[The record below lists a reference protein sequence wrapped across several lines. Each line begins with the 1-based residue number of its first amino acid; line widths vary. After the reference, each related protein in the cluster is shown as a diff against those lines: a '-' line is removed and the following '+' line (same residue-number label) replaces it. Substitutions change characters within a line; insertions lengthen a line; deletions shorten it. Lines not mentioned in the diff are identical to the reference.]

1 MKRIDELKA
10 QLAQLDELILTQVL
24 TGDAA
29 RQAREKLEAEIL
41 AAVLQPVASQGVHA
55 AIGAGSGADA
65 GADAGA
71 AAGVAVEAS
80 AAAARPSGRLL
91 VGLAAFAL
99 VFAAAG
105 YAWLGNPAALA
116 VAPGAAGAAAPAEAS
131 QGVDKAQFEAMTQRL
146 AERLKTQPEDA
157 EGWVM
162 LGRSYSVLERFPQAV
177 EAYRQVITLRPNEA
191 QGYADMADA
200 MGMGAGRKL
209 EGESEKLIS
218 RALALDP
225 DNAKALGLAGT
236 VAFDRGDAAGA
247 AKHWEH
253 ALAKVEPGSDMAGRL
268 RGAVDE
274 ARKRAGLPPLPAA
287 AQGVAAAANP
297 VVPAAPVA
305 VGAAPAAPAGQAAQA
320 APAGASVQVRIS
332 LAPALA
338 SKAAPDD
345 TVFIFA
351 RAQAGPKAP
360 LAIQRR
366 QVKDLPVDVT
376 LDDSMAMSPAL
387 RLSTVAQVVIGARIS
402 KSGNAM
408 PQPGDLQGLSA
419 VVAVGSKGL
428 KLEIAEVLP

>member
-1 MKRIDELKA
+1 MKRIDELTT
-10 QLAQLDELILTQVL
+10 QLAQLDELIRTKVL

-29 RQAREKLEAEIL
+29 RQARDKLEAEIL
-41 AAVLQPVASQGVHA
+41 AAVLQPAVGKGAGA
-55 AIGAGSGADA
+55 AVVSGSGADA
-65 GADAGA
+65 SA
-71 AAGVAVEAS
+71 ALAVGT
-80 AAAARPSGRLL
+80 AAARPSGRLL
-91 VGLAAFAL
+91 AGLAAFAL

-116 VAPGAAGAAAPAEAS
+116 IAPGAPGAAAVAETG
-131 QGVDKAQFEAMTQRL
+131 QDVDKAQFEAMTQRL
-146 AERLKTQPEDA
+146 ADRLKSQPDDA
-157 EGWVM
+157 EGWAM
-162 LGRSYSVLERFPQAV
+162 LGRSYSVLERFPQAL
-177 EAYRQVITLRPNEA
+177 EAYKKVVALRPNEA

-200 MGMGAGRKL
+200 MGMVAGRKL
-209 EGESEKLIS
+209 DGEPEQMIS

-247 AKHWEH
+247 ARHWAH

-287 AQGVAAAANP
+287 AQGLAATANP
-297 VVPAAPVA
+297 VLPAAAVA
-305 VGAAPAAPAGQAAQA
+305 VGTAPAAPAGQAAQA

-338 SKAAPDD
+338 AKAAPGD

-366 QVKDLPVDVT
+366 QVKDLPLDVT

-419 VVAVGSKGL
+419 VVPVGSKGL

>member
-1 MKRIDELKA
+1 MMRVDELTA
-10 QLAQLDELILTQVL
+10 QLAQLDELIRTKVL
-24 TGDAA
+24 IGDAA
-29 RQAREKLEAEIL
+29 RQARDKLEAEIL
-41 AAVLQPVASQGVHA
+41 AAVLQPTAGISAAAGVVT
-55 AIGAGSGADA
+55 GSGADT
-65 GADAGA
+65 A
-71 AAGVAVEAS
+71 AALS
-80 AAAARPSGRLL
+80 AGSAAARPSGRLL
-91 VGLAAFAL
+91 TGLVVFAV

-116 VAPGAAGAAAPAEAS
+116 IAPGAPGAPGAAAVADAG
-131 QGVDKAQFEAMTQRL
+131 QDVDKAQFEAMTQRL
-146 AERLKTQPEDA
+146 ADRLTTQPEDV
-157 EGWVM
+157 EGWAM
-162 LGRSYSVLERFPQAV
+162 LGRSYSVLERFPQAL
-177 EAYRQVITLRPNEA
+177 EAYKKVIALRPNEA

-200 MGMGAGRKL
+200 MGMVAGRKL
-209 EGESEKLIS
+209 DGEPEQMIS

-247 AKHWEH
+247 ARHWEH

-268 RGAVDE
+268 RSAVDE
-274 ARKRAGLPPLPAA
+274 ARKRAGLPALPAA
-287 AQGVAAAANP
+287 AQAVAATANP
-297 VVPAAPVA
+297 AVPAAPVA
-305 VGAAPAAPAGQAAQA
+305 VGTAPAAPSGPAEQA

-332 LAPALA
+332 LAPALVA
-338 SKAAPDD
+338 KAAPGD

-366 QVKDLPVDVT
+366 QVKDLPLDVT

-387 RLSTVAQVVIGARIS
+387 RLSTVTQVVIGARIS

-419 VVAVGSKGL
+419 AVPVGSKGL

>member
-1 MKRIDELKA
+1 MKRIDELTA
-10 QLAQLDELILTQVL
+10 QLAQLDELIRTKVL

-29 RQAREKLEAEIL
+29 RQARDKLEAEIL
-41 AAVLQPVASQGVHA
+41 AAVLQPA
-55 AIGAGSGADA
+55 AGKGAGAAVVSGSGADA
-65 GADAGA
+65 SAAL
-71 AAGVAVEAS
+71 AAGT
-80 AAAARPSGRLL
+80 AAARPSGRLL
-91 VGLAAFAL
+91 AGLAAFAL

-116 VAPGAAGAAAPAEAS
+116 IAPGAPGAAAVAETG
-131 QGVDKAQFEAMTQRL
+131 QDVDKAQFEAMTQRL
-146 AERLKTQPEDA
+146 ADRLKSQPDDA
-157 EGWVM
+157 EGWAM
-162 LGRSYSVLERFPQAV
+162 LGRSYSVLERFPQAL
-177 EAYRQVITLRPNEA
+177 EAYKKVVALRPDEA

-200 MGMGAGRKL
+200 MGMVAGRKL
-209 EGESEKLIS
+209 DGEPEQMIS

-247 AKHWEH
+247 ARHWAH

-287 AQGVAAAANP
+287 AQGLAATANP
-297 VVPAAPVA
+297 VLPAAPVA
-305 VGAAPAAPAGQAAQA
+305 VGTAPAAPAGQAAQA

-338 SKAAPDD
+338 AKAAPGD

-366 QVKDLPVDVT
+366 QVKDLPLDVT

-419 VVAVGSKGL
+419 VVPVGSKGL

>member
-1 MKRIDELKA
+1 MKRIDELTA
-10 QLAQLDELILTQVL
+10 QLAQLDELIRTKVL

-29 RQAREKLEAEIL
+29 RQARDKLEAEIL
-41 AAVLQPVASQGVHA
+41 AAVLQPA
-55 AIGAGSGADA
+55 AGKGAGAAVVSGSGADA
-65 GADAGA
+65 SAAL
-71 AAGVAVEAS
+71 AAGT
-80 AAAARPSGRLL
+80 AAARPSGRLL
-91 VGLAAFAL
+91 AGLAAFAL

-116 VAPGAAGAAAPAEAS
+116 IAPGAPGAAAVAETG
-131 QGVDKAQFEAMTQRL
+131 QDVDKAQFEAMTQRL
-146 AERLKTQPEDA
+146 ADRLKSQPDDA
-157 EGWVM
+157 EGWAM
-162 LGRSYSVLERFPQAV
+162 LGRSYSVLERFPQAL
-177 EAYRQVITLRPNEA
+177 EAYKKVVALRPDEA

-200 MGMGAGRKL
+200 MGMVAGRKL
-209 EGESEKLIS
+209 DGEPEQMIS

-247 AKHWEH
+247 ARHWAH

-287 AQGVAAAANP
+287 AQGLAATANP
-297 VVPAAPVA
+297 VLPAAPVA
-305 VGAAPAAPAGQAAQA
+305 VSTAPAAPAGQAAQA

-338 SKAAPDD
+338 AKAAPGD

-366 QVKDLPVDVT
+366 QVKDLPLDVT

-419 VVAVGSKGL
+419 VVPVGSKGL

>member
-10 QLAQLDELILTQVL
+10 QLAQLDEMIRAKVL
-24 TGDAA
+24 TGAAA
-29 RQAREKLEAEIL
+29 REARDKLEAEIL
-41 AAVLQPVASQGVHA
+41 AAVLQPA
-55 AIGAGSGADA
+55 
-65 GADAGA
+65 AGA
-71 AAGVAVEAS
+71 AGAGGAVGAAAATPATEPAEA
-80 AAAARPSGRLL
+80 ATVAARPSGRLL
-91 VGLAAFAL
+91 VGLAAFTL

-116 VAPGAAGAAAPAEAS
+116 VAPGAPGAAAPAEAA
-131 QGVDKAQFEAMTQRL
+131 QDVDKAQFEAMTQRL
-146 AERLKTQPEDA
+146 ADRLKSQPDDA
-157 EGWVM
+157 EGWAM
-162 LGRSYSVLERFPQAV
+162 LGRSYSVLEQFPQAL
-177 EAYRQVITLRPNEA
+177 EAYKKVVALRPNEA

-200 MGMGAGRKL
+200 MGMVAGRKL
-209 EGESEKLIS
+209 DGEPEKMIS

-274 ARKRAGLPPLPAA
+274 ARKRAGLAPLPAA
-287 AQGVAAAANP
+287 GQGLAAAANP
-297 VVPAAPVA
+297 VVPAAPVV
-305 VGAAPAAPAGQAAQA
+305 VGTAPAAPIGPAAQA

-332 LAPALA
+332 LSPALA
-338 SKAAPDD
+338 AKAAPDD

-366 QVKDLPVDVT
+366 QVKDLPLDVT

-419 VVAVGSKGL
+419 VVPVGSKGL

>member
-1 MKRIDELKA
+1 MKRIDELTT
-10 QLAQLDELILTQVL
+10 QLAQLDELIRTKVL

-29 RQAREKLEAEIL
+29 RQARDKLEAEIL
-41 AAVLQPVASQGVHA
+41 AAVLQPA
-55 AIGAGSGADA
+55 AGKGAGAAVVSGSGADA
-65 GADAGA
+65 SAAL
-71 AAGVAVEAS
+71 AAGT
-80 AAAARPSGRLL
+80 AAARPSGRLL
-91 VGLAAFAL
+91 AGLAAFAL

-116 VAPGAAGAAAPAEAS
+116 IAPGAPGAAAVAETG
-131 QGVDKAQFEAMTQRL
+131 QDVDKAQFEAMTQRL
-146 AERLKTQPEDA
+146 ADRLKSQPDDA
-157 EGWVM
+157 EGWAM
-162 LGRSYSVLERFPQAV
+162 LGRSYNVLERFPQAL
-177 EAYRQVITLRPNEA
+177 EAYKKVVALRPNEA

-200 MGMGAGRKL
+200 MGMVAGRKL
-209 EGESEKLIS
+209 DGEPEQMIS

-247 AKHWEH
+247 ARHWAH

-287 AQGVAAAANP
+287 AQGLAATANP
-297 VVPAAPVA
+297 VLPAAPVA
-305 VGAAPAAPAGQAAQA
+305 VGTAPAAPAGQAAQA

-338 SKAAPDD
+338 AKAAPGD

-366 QVKDLPVDVT
+366 QVKDLPLDVT

-419 VVAVGSKGL
+419 VVPVGSKGL

>member
-1 MKRIDELKA
+1 MKRIDELTA
-10 QLAQLDELILTQVL
+10 QLAQLDELIRTKVL

-29 RQAREKLEAEIL
+29 RQARDKLEAEIL
-41 AAVLQPVASQGVHA
+41 AAVLQPA
-55 AIGAGSGADA
+55 AGKGAGAAVVSGSGADA
-65 GADAGA
+65 SAAL
-71 AAGVAVEAS
+71 AAGT
-80 AAAARPSGRLL
+80 AAARPSGRLL
-91 VGLAAFAL
+91 AGLAAFAL

-116 VAPGAAGAAAPAEAS
+116 IAPGAPGAAAVAETG
-131 QGVDKAQFEAMTQRL
+131 QDVDKAQFEAMTQRL
-146 AERLKTQPEDA
+146 ADRLKSQPDDA
-157 EGWVM
+157 EGWAM
-162 LGRSYSVLERFPQAV
+162 LGRSYSVLELFPQAL
-177 EAYRQVITLRPNEA
+177 EAYKKVVALRPDEA

-200 MGMGAGRKL
+200 MGMVAGRKL
-209 EGESEKLIS
+209 DGEPEQMIS

-247 AKHWEH
+247 ARHWAH

-287 AQGVAAAANP
+287 AQGLAATANP
-297 VVPAAPVA
+297 VLPAAPVA
-305 VGAAPAAPAGQAAQA
+305 VGTAPAAPAGQAAQA

-338 SKAAPDD
+338 AKAAPGD

-366 QVKDLPVDVT
+366 QVKDLPLDVT

-419 VVAVGSKGL
+419 VVPVGSKGL

>member
-1 MKRIDELKA
+1 MKRIDELTT
-10 QLAQLDELILTQVL
+10 QLAQLDELIRTKVL

-29 RQAREKLEAEIL
+29 RQARDKLEAEIL
-41 AAVLQPVASQGVHA
+41 AAVLQPAVGKGAGA
-55 AIGAGSGADA
+55 AVVSGSGADA
-65 GADAGA
+65 SAAL
-71 AAGVAVEAS
+71 AAGT
-80 AAAARPSGRLL
+80 AAARPSGRLL
-91 VGLAAFAL
+91 AGLAAFAL

-116 VAPGAAGAAAPAEAS
+116 IAPGAPGAAAVAETG
-131 QGVDKAQFEAMTQRL
+131 QDVDKAQFEAMTQRL
-146 AERLKTQPEDA
+146 ADRLKSQPDDA
-157 EGWVM
+157 EGWAM
-162 LGRSYSVLERFPQAV
+162 LGRSYNVLERFPQAL
-177 EAYRQVITLRPNEA
+177 EAYKKVVALRPNEA
-191 QGYADMADA
+191 QGFADMADA
-200 MGMGAGRKL
+200 MGMVAGRKL
-209 EGESEKLIS
+209 DGEPEQMIS

-247 AKHWEH
+247 ARHWAH

-287 AQGVAAAANP
+287 AQGLAATANP
-297 VVPAAPVA
+297 VLPAAAVA
-305 VGAAPAAPAGQAAQA
+305 VGTAPAAPAGQAAQA

-338 SKAAPDD
+338 AKAAPGD

-366 QVKDLPVDVT
+366 QVKDLPLDVT

-419 VVAVGSKGL
+419 VVPVGSKGL

>member
-1 MKRIDELKA
+1 MKRIDELTA
-10 QLAQLDELILTQVL
+10 QLAQLDELIRTKVL

-29 RQAREKLEAEIL
+29 RQARDKLEAEIL
-41 AAVLQPVASQGVHA
+41 AAVLQPA
-55 AIGAGSGADA
+55 AGKGAGAAVVSGSGADA
-65 GADAGA
+65 SAAL
-71 AAGVAVEAS
+71 AAGT
-80 AAAARPSGRLL
+80 AAARPSGRLL
-91 VGLAAFAL
+91 AGLAAFAL

-116 VAPGAAGAAAPAEAS
+116 IAPGAPGAAAVAETG
-131 QGVDKAQFEAMTQRL
+131 QDVDKAQFEAMTQRL
-146 AERLKTQPEDA
+146 ADRLKSQPDDA
-157 EGWVM
+157 EGWAM
-162 LGRSYSVLERFPQAV
+162 LGRSYSVLERFPQAL
-177 EAYRQVITLRPNEA
+177 EAYKKVVALRPNEA

-200 MGMGAGRKL
+200 MGMVAGRKL
-209 EGESEKLIS
+209 DGEPEQMIS

-247 AKHWEH
+247 ARHWAH

-287 AQGVAAAANP
+287 AQGLAATANP
-297 VVPAAPVA
+297 VLPAAPVA
-305 VGAAPAAPAGQAAQA
+305 VGTAPAAPAGQAAQA

-338 SKAAPDD
+338 AKAAPGD

-366 QVKDLPVDVT
+366 QVKDLPLDVT

-419 VVAVGSKGL
+419 VVPVGSKGL

>member
-1 MKRIDELKA
+1 MKRIDELTT
-10 QLAQLDELILTQVL
+10 QLAQLDELIRTKVL

-29 RQAREKLEAEIL
+29 RQARDKLEAEIL
-41 AAVLQPVASQGVHA
+41 AAVLQPA
-55 AIGAGSGADA
+55 AGKGAGAAVVSGSGADA
-65 GADAGA
+65 SAAL
-71 AAGVAVEAS
+71 AAGT
-80 AAAARPSGRLL
+80 AAARPSGRLL
-91 VGLAAFAL
+91 AGLAAFAL

-116 VAPGAAGAAAPAEAS
+116 IAPGAPGAAAVAETG
-131 QGVDKAQFEAMTQRL
+131 QDVDKAQFEAMTQRL
-146 AERLKTQPEDA
+146 ADRLKSQPDDA
-157 EGWVM
+157 EGWAM
-162 LGRSYSVLERFPQAV
+162 LGRSYSVLERFPQAL
-177 EAYRQVITLRPNEA
+177 EAYKKVVALRPNEA

-200 MGMGAGRKL
+200 MGMVAGRKL
-209 EGESEKLIS
+209 DGEPEQMIS

-247 AKHWEH
+247 ARHWAH

-287 AQGVAAAANP
+287 AQGLAATANP
-297 VVPAAPVA
+297 VLPAAPVA
-305 VGAAPAAPAGQAAQA
+305 VGTAPAAPAGQAAQA

-338 SKAAPDD
+338 AKAAPGD

-366 QVKDLPVDVT
+366 QVKDLPLDVT

-419 VVAVGSKGL
+419 VVPVGSKGL

>member
-1 MKRIDELKA
+1 MKRIDELTA
-10 QLAQLDELILTQVL
+10 QLAQLDELIRTKVL

-29 RQAREKLEAEIL
+29 RQARDKLEAEIL
-41 AAVLQPVASQGVHA
+41 AAVLQPA
-55 AIGAGSGADA
+55 AGKGAGAAVVSGSGADA
-65 GADAGA
+65 SAALSAGT
-71 AAGVAVEAS
+71 
-80 AAAARPSGRLL
+80 AAARPSGRLL
-91 VGLAAFAL
+91 AGLAAFAL
-99 VFAAAG
+99 AFAAAG

-116 VAPGAAGAAAPAEAS
+116 IAPGAPGAAAVAETG
-131 QGVDKAQFEAMTQRL
+131 QDVDKAQFEAMTQRL
-146 AERLKTQPEDA
+146 ADRLKSQPDDA
-157 EGWVM
+157 EGWAM
-162 LGRSYSVLERFPQAV
+162 LGRSYSVLERFPQAL
-177 EAYRQVITLRPNEA
+177 EAYKKVVALRPNEA
-191 QGYADMADA
+191 QGFADMADA
-200 MGMGAGRKL
+200 MGMVAGRKL
-209 EGESEKLIS
+209 DGEPEQMIS

-247 AKHWEH
+247 ARHWAH

-287 AQGVAAAANP
+287 AQGLAATANP
-297 VVPAAPVA
+297 VLPAAPVA
-305 VGAAPAAPAGQAAQA
+305 VGTAPAAPAGQAAQA

-338 SKAAPDD
+338 AKAAPGD

-366 QVKDLPVDVT
+366 QVKDLPLDVT

-419 VVAVGSKGL
+419 VVPVGSKGL

>member
-1 MKRIDELKA
+1 MKRIDELTT
-10 QLAQLDELILTQVL
+10 QLAQLDELIRTKVL

-29 RQAREKLEAEIL
+29 RQARDKLEAEIL
-41 AAVLQPVASQGVHA
+41 AAVLQPA
-55 AIGAGSGADA
+55 AGKGAGTAVVSGSGADA
-65 GADAGA
+65 SAAL
-71 AAGVAVEAS
+71 AAGT
-80 AAAARPSGRLL
+80 AAARPSGRLL
-91 VGLAAFAL
+91 AGLAAFAL

-116 VAPGAAGAAAPAEAS
+116 IAPGAPGAAAVAETG
-131 QGVDKAQFEAMTQRL
+131 QDVDKAQFEAMTQRL
-146 AERLKTQPEDA
+146 ADRLKSQPDDA
-157 EGWVM
+157 EGWAM
-162 LGRSYSVLERFPQAV
+162 LGRSYSVLERFPQAL
-177 EAYRQVITLRPNEA
+177 EAYKKVVALRPNEA

-200 MGMGAGRKL
+200 MGMVAGRKL
-209 EGESEKLIS
+209 DGEPEQMIS

-247 AKHWEH
+247 ARHWAH

-287 AQGVAAAANP
+287 AQGLAATANP
-297 VVPAAPVA
+297 VLPAAPVA
-305 VGAAPAAPAGQAAQA
+305 VGTAPAAPAGQAAQA

-338 SKAAPDD
+338 AKAAPGD

-366 QVKDLPVDVT
+366 QVKDLPLDVT

-419 VVAVGSKGL
+419 VVPVGSKGL

>member
-1 MKRIDELKA
+1 MKRIDELTA
-10 QLAQLDELILTQVL
+10 QLAQLDELIRTKVL

-29 RQAREKLEAEIL
+29 RQARDKLEAEIL
-41 AAVLQPVASQGVHA
+41 AAVLQPA
-55 AIGAGSGADA
+55 AGKGAGAAVVSGSGADA
-65 GADAGA
+65 SAAL
-71 AAGVAVEAS
+71 AAGT
-80 AAAARPSGRLL
+80 AAARPSGRLL
-91 VGLAAFAL
+91 AGLAAFAL

-116 VAPGAAGAAAPAEAS
+116 IAPGAPGAAAVAETG
-131 QGVDKAQFEAMTQRL
+131 QDVDKAQFEAMTQRL
-146 AERLKTQPEDA
+146 ADRLKSQPDDA
-157 EGWVM
+157 EGWAM
-162 LGRSYSVLERFPQAV
+162 LGRSYNVLERFPQAL
-177 EAYRQVITLRPNEA
+177 EAYKKVVALRPNEA
-191 QGYADMADA
+191 QGFADMADA
-200 MGMGAGRKL
+200 MGMVAGRKL
-209 EGESEKLIS
+209 DGEPEQMIS

-247 AKHWEH
+247 ARHWAN

-287 AQGVAAAANP
+287 AQGLAATANP
-297 VVPAAPVA
+297 VLPAAAVA
-305 VGAAPAAPAGQAAQA
+305 VGTAPAAPAGQAAQA
-320 APAGASVQVRIS
+320 APADASVQVRIS

-338 SKAAPDD
+338 AKAAPGD

-366 QVKDLPVDVT
+366 QVKDLPLDVT

-419 VVAVGSKGL
+419 VVPVGSKGL

>member
-1 MKRIDELKA
+1 MKRIDELTT
-10 QLAQLDELILTQVL
+10 QLAQLDELIRTKVL

-29 RQAREKLEAEIL
+29 RQARDKLEAEIL
-41 AAVLQPVASQGVHA
+41 AAVLQPA
-55 AIGAGSGADA
+55 AGKGAGAAVVSGSGADA
-65 GADAGA
+65 SAAL
-71 AAGVAVEAS
+71 AAGT
-80 AAAARPSGRLL
+80 AAARPSGRLL
-91 VGLAAFAL
+91 AGLAAFAL

-116 VAPGAAGAAAPAEAS
+116 IAPGAPGVASVAETG
-131 QGVDKAQFEAMTQRL
+131 QDVDKAQFEAMTQRL
-146 AERLKTQPEDA
+146 ADRLKSQPDDA
-157 EGWVM
+157 EGWAM
-162 LGRSYSVLERFPQAV
+162 LGRSYNVLERFPQAL
-177 EAYRQVITLRPNEA
+177 EAYKKVVALRPNEA

-200 MGMGAGRKL
+200 MGMVAGRKL
-209 EGESEKLIS
+209 DGEPEQMIS

-247 AKHWEH
+247 ARHWAH

-287 AQGVAAAANP
+287 AQGLAATANP
-297 VVPAAPVA
+297 VLPAAPVA
-305 VGAAPAAPAGQAAQA
+305 VGTAPAAPAGQAAQA
-320 APAGASVQVRIS
+320 APADASVQVRIS

-338 SKAAPDD
+338 AKAAPGD

-366 QVKDLPVDVT
+366 QVKDLPLDVT

-419 VVAVGSKGL
+419 VVPVGSKGL